1 MTENS
6 KKKGL
11 RFDFGNINSL
21 VIVLAIM
28 MIGVLLTY
36 VVPAGTYDVTKDAN
50 GVTRIDV
57 DSYTRIEQTP
67 FNVLDLPATIASAF
81 SKSISIIVLIGV
93 GGGAF
98 EVLRQTGAIDA
109 IIGLTITKCR
119 GKEKVALWIISLVF
133 ALMSCACIPQ
143 VFIPFTPMCVALAL
157 ALGYDAITGT
167 ALLLLSTVVGG
178 IAQPFAANTVAA
190 QSLLGLPAYSGIG
203 YRFVIFILFYLL
215 STFYLVRYA
224 EGVKKDPA
232 KSAMHGLGKEQ
243 EERAAKAKNVT
254 YPKLTIKHVLTM
266 ASLVAVILMMIYGG
280 LKLGY
285 GNYDIAGLFLV
296 MGLVTGLI
304 GGFNLNKIAECF
316 TQGVKQLT
324 GTFLI
329 IGLGTAVSNV
339 LASGNIIYT
348 IIHAMVELLEDWPVF
363 LVPVGMMIIVCIA
376 NVVVPS
382 LNGKM
387 PMLLPILGP
396 VCKALGVEQQLLV
409 VGYAFGDSFTNF
421 ILPYDSGLVGFLM
434 AGDIPFGRWMRFFLK
449 LEILWIVLGSFVML
463 GLHVVGMGPF

>member
-1 MTENS
+1 MSDNG
-6 KKKGL
+6 KKKGFRL
-11 RFDFGNINSL
+11 DLGNINPL
-21 VIVLAIM
+21 VMVLAIM
-28 MIGVLLTY
+28 LVAVLLTY
-36 VVPAGTYDVTKDAN
+36 VVPAGTYDVTKDEN
-50 GVTRIDV
+50 GITRIDV

-67 FNVLDLPATIASAF
+67 FNVLNLPATIASAF

-109 IIGLTITKCR
+109 IIGLTITKCK
-119 GKEKVALWIISLVF
+119 GKEKYALWVISLVF
-133 ALMSCACIPQ
+133 AMMSCACIPQ

-157 ALGYDAITGT
+157 ALGYDAVTGT

-203 YRFVIFILFYLL
+203 YRFGIFVV
-215 STFYLVRYA
+215 FYLVSTAYLVHYA
-224 EGVKKDPA
+224 EGIKKDPTR
-232 KSAMHGLGKEQ
+232 SVMYGLGKEQ
-243 EERAAKAKNVT
+243 EERVAKAKNVE
-254 YPKLTIKHVLTM
+254 YPKLNVKHILTM
-266 ASLVAVILMMIYGG
+266 ASLVAVIVMMIYGG

-285 GNYDIAGLFLV
+285 GNYEIAGLFLV

-304 GGFNLNKIAECF
+304 GGFNLNKIAQFF
-316 TQGVKQLT
+316 TQGVKQMT

-329 IGLGTAVSNV
+329 IGLGTAVANV
-339 LASGNIIYT
+339 LSSGNIIYT
-348 IIHAMVELLEDWPVF
+348 IIHAMVELLKGWPVF

-376 NVVVPS
+376 NIVVPS
-382 LNGKM
+382 LNGKL

-409 VGYAFGDSFTNF
+409 VSYAFGDSFTNF

-434 AGDIPFGRWMRFFLK
+434 AGDIPFGSWMRFFLK
-449 LEILWIVLGSFVML
+449 LEILWIVLGSVLML
-463 GLHVVGMGPF
+463 VLHMVGMGPF